1 MQVLELVPC
10 CCFPN
15 GVAGPSLISWQI
27 PPNNVGKVIGKGG
40 SVIKGFRT
48 SYPSLS
54 IHVSSGGM
62 LELGGSS
69 DKEEAERCLKDIKNL
84 IGISESSESYATNQE
99 ASSIDWDNLKA
110 RSAEA
115 QKVRWSKCPPL
126 IKDFYREH
134 PDVSSLTEDQVSK
147 IRSENNGI
155 EVSSFSG
162 KDDILMLN
170 PVFRFEHAFEAYPEI
185 MTAIQKRGFK
195 NPSPIQCQAW
205 PYLLK
210 GLDLIGIAQTGTG
223 KTLAFLLPSF
233 IHIDSQSI
241 PREKRGGPNVLVLS
255 PTRELALQIADEVKK
270 YEYRGIKS
278 VCVYGGGDRKAQVK
292 VVTQGVQIVIATP
305 GRLNDLIESG
315 CIAVESITYLVLD
328 EADRMLDMG
337 FEPQIRKILLDVRPD
352 RQTVMTSATWPPGVR
367 RLASNYMKDPIT
379 VSIGSLDLAAVHKD
393 KAIIFMSKKAKV
405 DDYSS
410 SLCLAGVDCQS
421 IHGGR
426 DQMDREQALLDFKLG
441 HVRILIATDVAS
453 RGIDVE
459 DISHVINFDFPNSME
474 EYVHRIG
481 RSGRAGK
488 KGSSISFMTYRDRPL
503 AQGLIDIMTEA
514 NQPIP
519 RTIKS
524 QCFVYKHAQKSTKAQ
539 GVYGYQMDIMDISI
553 HDDYLGIQTL
563 FLGNLK
569 TSIQLEQLKSIK
581 GYPHFT

>member
-1 MQVLELVPC
+1 MACEDWEEEDTSTSTRVYPKPQFNQNPRNKER
-10 CCFPN
+10 
-15 GVAGPSLISWQI
+15 GPSLISWQI

-379 VSIGSLDLAAVHKD
+379 VSIGSLDLAAVHSVTQKIFVVESEEEKDDRLLDFFNNMTPED

-519 RTIKS
+519 REVQRLADKWAKRNENRN
-524 QCFVYKHAQKSTKAQ
+524 Y
-539 GVYGYQMDIMDISI
+539 
-553 HDDYLGIQTL
+553 
-563 FLGNLK
+563 
-569 TSIQLEQLKSIK
+569 
-581 GYPHFT
+581 

>member
-1 MQVLELVPC
+1 
-10 CCFPN
+10 
-15 GVAGPSLISWQI
+15 
-27 PPNNVGKVIGKGG
+27 
-40 SVIKGFRT
+40 
-48 SYPSLS
+48 
-54 IHVSSGGM
+54 
-62 LELGGSS
+62 
-69 DKEEAERCLKDIKNL
+69 
-84 IGISESSESYATNQE
+84 
-99 ASSIDWDNLKA
+99 
-110 RSAEA
+110 
-115 QKVRWSKCPPL
+115 
-126 IKDFYREH
+126 
-134 PDVSSLTEDQVSK
+134 
-147 IRSENNGI
+147 
-155 EVSSFSG
+155 
-162 KDDILMLN
+162 
-170 PVFRFEHAFEAYPEI
+170 

-379 VSIGSLDLAAVHKD
+379 VSIGSLDLAAVHSVTQKIFVVESEEEKDDRLLDFFNNMTPED

-519 RTIKS
+519 REVLSINMLRKAPKPKEFMGIKWTLWTFPSMMITSVYRHFFRKPEDFNPARAAKIHQRISSFYLISIWTALGLLLFTSKDKDKWNIFSLKKFIFSEDALNRAGVHTIKKIEING
-524 QCFVYKHAQKSTKAQ
+524 FRKVEVK
-539 GVYGYQMDIMDISI
+539 DITDEII
-553 HDDYLGIQTL
+553 TH
-563 FLGNLK
+563 K
-569 TSIQLEQLKSIK
+569 KIK
-581 GYPHFT
+581 NEGLNATE